1 MHFFKADNMSSKD
14 NKKKLAGTIIPRPI
28 ALVMTQSDE
37 VINIAPFSYFNIVSN
52 NPPLISIAIQ
62 RSNGELKDTSRNI
75 LAKKEATV
83 HVVDERIVNDANATS
98 ATLSTDE
105 SELSVSNFNL
115 IDSKLIGTPG
125 IKEALVR
132 YETQLYKAV
141 EITDASGL
149 IVADLIILEV
159 VGFHL
164 AEEIYDVDTGYIIA
178 DKLKPVS
185 RLAGA
190 DYAKLG
196 TQFDLVRPD

>member
-1 MHFFKADNMSSKD
+1 MPA
-14 NKKKLAGTIIPRPI
+14 
-28 ALVMTQSDE
+28 
-37 VINIAPFSYFNIVSN
+37 
-52 NPPLISIAIQ
+52 
-62 RSNGELKDTSRNI
+62 
-75 LAKKEATV
+75 
-83 HVVDERIVNDANATS
+83 
-98 ATLSTDE
+98 DE

-164 AEEIYDVDTGYIIA
+164 AEKIYDVDTGYIIA